1 MAYHVLSNDSGSD
14 GQARIVEARKIVSML
29 EDYTEHMTSKER
41 GFLEQISESESCSVK
56 QIFWL
61 RDIKE
66 KYL

>member
-1 MAYHVLSNDSGSD
+1 MAYHALSNDSGSD
-14 GQARIVEARKIVSML
+14 EQARIVEARKIVSML
-29 EDYTEHMTSKER
+29 EDYTEQMTPKER